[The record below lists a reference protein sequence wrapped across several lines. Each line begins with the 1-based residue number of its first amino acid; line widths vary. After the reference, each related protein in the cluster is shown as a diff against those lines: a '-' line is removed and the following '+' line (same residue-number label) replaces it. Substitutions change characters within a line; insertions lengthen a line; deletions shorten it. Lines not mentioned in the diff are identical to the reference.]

1 MKILIVCQYYYPE
14 NFAITAIAKT
24 LVEFG
29 HEVSVLTGLP
39 NYGYGKILPGY
50 KHVREEV
57 IDGVK
62 VHRVKLLPRKNS
74 RISIIENY
82 LSFWANS
89 KRWAR
94 HTKEKYDVVY
104 SMSLSPV
111 ISVSAANVYAKK
123 HKVPHLLHCVDLW
136 PESTIIT
143 KNVDKRGLIYAI
155 LLKWSHKIY
164 QDATK
169 IIIGSPSFKNYFE
182 ETLKI
187 KDRVTDVIIQPAIVT
202 KCEVEPIVYDSGFNI
217 VYCGNIGT
225 LQMLNL
231 IVGSSA
237 VLIDH
242 PEVKFHVIGMGS
254 EKQLFFNLVKEQKL
268 ENRIIYHGPLPS
280 SKASAY
286 FVNADALYVSLK
298 NEGFV
303 GKTIPNKLIMYM
315 AFGKPIIGVVG
326 GDARALLEQSGG
338 AIFAEENSLDI
349 AKAITTLLQ
358 KTTEEKNK
366 LGLLNQTYFNS
377 HFSLETL
384 TRKIESHLLDLIK

>member
-14 NFAITAIAKT
+14 NFAITSIAKT

-29 HEVSVLTGLP
+29 HDVSVLTGLP
-39 NYGYGKILPGY
+39 NYGYGKILPEY
-50 KHVREEV
+50 KNIRDEV

-62 VHRVKLLPRKNS
+62 VHRVRLLPRRNS
-74 RISIIENY
+74 RISIVKNY

-94 HTKEKYDVVY
+94 HTKEKFDIVY

-136 PESTIIT
+136 PESTVIT
-143 KNVDKRGLIYAI
+143 KNIDNRGLLYAI

-164 QDATK
+164 KDSTQ
-169 IIIGSPSFKNYFE
+169 IIVGSPSFKNYFE

-187 KDRVTDVIIQPAIVT
+187 SDRVVDVVIQPAVVT
-202 KCEVEPIVYDSGFNI
+202 KCEVEPIIYDSGFNI

-231 IVGSSA
+231 LVGSSA
-237 VLIDH
+237 ALKEH

-254 EKQLFFNLVKEQKL
+254 EKKLFVDLIKEERL
-268 ENRIIYHGPLPS
+268 ENIIIYHGPLPS
-280 SKASAY
+280 NKAAAY

-298 NEGFV
+298 NEGYV

-315 AFGKPIIGVVG
+315 AFGKPIIGVIG
-326 GDARALLEQSGG
+326 GDAKALLEQSGG

-349 AKAITTLLQ
+349 AKAIITLLQ

-366 LGLLNQTYFNS
+366 LGQMNQVYFNS
-377 HFSLETL
+377 NLTLENL
-384 TRKIESHLLDLIK
+384 TRKIEAHLLDLIK

>member
-14 NFAITAIAKT
+14 NFAISSIAKT

-29 HEVSVLTGLP
+29 HKVTVLTGLP
-39 NYGYGKILPGY
+39 NYGYGKILPEY
-50 KHVREEV
+50 KNVFEEI

-62 VHRVKLLPRKNS
+62 VHRVKLFPRKNT
-74 RISIIENY
+74 RISIIQNY

-94 HTKEKYDVVY
+94 RTKEQFDVVY

-136 PESTIIT
+136 PESTVIT
-143 KNVDKRGLIYAI
+143 KNVDNRGLLYDI
-155 LLKWSHKIY
+155 LLKWSYKIY
-164 QDATK
+164 KGSTQ
-169 IIIGSPSFKNYFE
+169 IIVGSPSFKTYFE

-187 KDRVTDVIIQPAIVT
+187 TDRIVDVVVQPAIVT
-202 KCEVEPIVYDSGFNI
+202 KCEIEPIVFGSGFHI
-217 VYCGNIGT
+217 VYCGNIGS

-231 IVGSSA
+231 IVGAA
-237 VLIDH
+237 VVLKDH
-242 PEVKFHVIGMGS
+242 PEIKFHVIGMGS
-254 EKQLFFNLVKEQKL
+254 EKDLFVKLIKEQNV
-268 ENRIIYHGPLPS
+268 EDRVIYHGPLPS
-280 SKASAY
+280 SKSSAY

-326 GDARALLEQSGG
+326 GDAKTLLDKSGG
-338 AIFAEENSLDI
+338 AIFASESSLEI
-349 AKAITTLLQ
+349 AQAILDLYA
-358 KTTEEKNK
+358 KTTEEKNN
-366 LGLLNQTYFNS
+366 LGSLNQAYFNS
-377 HFSLETL
+377 NFTLEKI
-384 TRKIESHLLDLIK
+384 TRDIETHLLDLRK